1 MGSRVEAP
9 RNPINM
15 LKIRFNVTNSAL
27 FREKNFS
34 IGNLGGDIC
43 PPCPLPYA
51 PDGLKKFRP
60 TLVLSWTMEGP
71 KVPSEGWELGGMKRR
86 SADWLNLNQ
95 N

>member
-1 MGSRVEAP
+1 MGSRGEAP

-15 LKIRFNVTNSAL
+15 LKIRFYVTNSAL
-27 FREKNFS
+27 FREKNFQHWEF
-34 IGNLGGDIC
+34 GRGTC

-71 KVPSEGWELGGMKRR
+71 KVPSEGLELGGTKRR